1 MADNLLI
8 FAGKK
13 ALPRLRE
20 QGLAPEDIEVIA
32 GAAGGPKWLV
42 LNGLDRALFFQWFT
56 SHRNP
61 CFLIGS
67 SIGGWRFAAIAQG
80 QEAYDRFELAY
91 VAQRYGK
98 NPSPAEVTRESARIM
113 DIFLGS
119 NGTEAV
125 LNHPVFRMNLL
136 AVRCRGLFK
145 HEGRTALVPA
155 MIMAASAN
163 AVSRK
168 TLRLFFTR
176 SLFYDPRTIPPFF
189 NMDQFPLQ
197 KIALTA
203 RNLSDALLAS
213 GSIPL
218 VMEGVV
224 DPAGAK
230 PGMYRDG
237 GMIDYHLDLPFGTQG
252 LVLFP
257 HFRARIIPG
266 WLDKMLP
273 WRKPAAGNMEQVVLL
288 CPSEDFINRLPG
300 GRIPDR
306 EDFVIYRGR
315 DQERFRAWE
324 KVIETSRTL
333 GDEFLELVE
342 GDGIRKRVR
351 PLEDLLRPA

>member
-13 ALPRLRE
+13 AFPRLRE

-42 LNGLDRALFFQWFT
+42 LNGLDRALFFQWFP
-56 SHRNP
+56 SARKP

-67 SIGGWRFAAIAQG
+67 SIGSWRFAAIAQG
-80 QEAYDRFELAY
+80 LETYDRFEQAY
-91 VAQRYGK
+91 VTQRYSDH
-98 NPSPAEVTRESARIM
+98 PSPADVTRESARVM
-113 DIFLGS
+113 DLFLDSDGID
-119 NGTEAV
+119 AV
-125 LNHPVFRMNLL
+125 LNHPVFRLSLL
-136 AVRCRGLFK
+136 AVRCRGLFRQ
-145 HEGRTALVPA
+145 EGRPALVPA

-168 TLRLFFTR
+168 TLKHFFTR
-176 SLFYDPRTIPPFF
+176 TLFYDPRTTPPFF

-197 KIALTA
+197 RAELTA
-203 RNLSDALLAS
+203 RNLSSALMAS

-224 DPAGAK
+224 DPAGAQ

-252 LVLFP
+252 IVLYP
-257 HFRARIIPG
+257 HFRARITPG

-273 WRKPAAGNMEQVVLL
+273 WRKPEAGNMEQVVLL

-300 GRIPDR
+300 KRIPDR
-306 EDFVIYRGR
+306 EDFVFFRGR
-315 DQERFRAWE
+315 DQERFRTWE
-324 KVIETSRTL
+324 KVIETTRIL
-333 GDEFLELVE
+333 GDEFLELAQ

-351 PLEDLLRPA
+351 PLEEALELS